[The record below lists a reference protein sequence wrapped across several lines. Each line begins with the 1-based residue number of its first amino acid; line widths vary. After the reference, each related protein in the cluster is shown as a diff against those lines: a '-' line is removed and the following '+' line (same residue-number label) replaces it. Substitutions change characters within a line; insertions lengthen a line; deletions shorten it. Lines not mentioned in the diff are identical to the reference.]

1 MKKIFTLATLGL
13 LSAGAFEAQA
23 QVTVDG
29 QLTTA
34 EVSATGYTLVGRDTG
49 PRGFAPSATN
59 DAGLIAMYAAADATN
74 LYFFLVATL
83 QNDGTPATI
92 SNSLQLL
99 VARPGVAGVP
109 VGTRLP
115 KPTGSTSFQNF
126 APFLDQ
132 AGDMGIGIKGNG
144 TAAQFQV
151 DGVVYTGGTT
161 PGATA
166 AVLSGATGVA
176 ANGTVATVSGQTG
189 NLAVFNGARVAYRT
203 AANLNSNPGYGT
215 AGSGAVPAFGLEIAI
230 SRASIALAAAGGN
243 VRVFGL
249 QNNADGG
256 YLSSDFIPQNTGP
269 LPASFPAAPNLAT
282 DPDFRTIPGTQS
294 ATVVVGSA
302 TGVTVLGSKAA
313 DAAALAMGVYP
324 NPAKGATTVVY
335 NVGAR
340 AEQVNIVLTD
350 LLGRPVRVIESG
362 LSPAGLQTKTISTAS
377 LATGTYLM
385 RLQIGD
391 KMDTRKV
398 FVQ

>member
-13 LSAGAFEAQA
+13 LTSAAAQA

-29 QLTTA
+29 QLTAA
-34 EVSATGYTLVGRDTG
+34 EVSASGYTLVGRDTG

-59 DAGLIAMYAAADATN
+59 DAGLIAMYAAADASN
-74 LYFFLVATL
+74 LYFFLLATL
-83 QNDGTPATI
+83 QNDGNPATI

-99 VARPGVAGVP
+99 VARPGVTGVP
-109 VGTRLP
+109 VGTKLP
-115 KPTGSTSFQNF
+115 KPSGSNSFQNF
-126 APFLDQ
+126 SPYLDQ
-132 AGDMGIGIKGNG
+132 IGDMGIGIKGNG

-161 PGATA
+161 PSATS

-176 ANGTVATVSGQTG
+176 ANGTVATISGQTG

-230 SRASIALAAAGGN
+230 SRASIALAAAGGS

-249 QNNADGG
+249 QNNQDGG
-256 YLSSDFIPQNTGP
+256 YVSSDFIPQNAGP
-269 LPASFPAAPNLAT
+269 LPSSFPAAPNLGT

-294 ATVVVGSA
+294 ATVVVGSS
-302 TGVTVLGSKAA
+302 TGVTVLANKAA
-313 DAAALAMGVYP
+313 DAAALALGVYP

-335 NVGAR
+335 NVGSR
-340 AEQVNIVLTD
+340 AEQVKIVLTD
-350 LLGRPVRVIESG
+350 ILGRPVQVLADG
-362 LSPAGLQTKTISTAS
+362 LSPAGLQSKALSTAS
-377 LATGTYLM
+377 LATGTYLL

-391 KMDTRKV
+391 KTDTRKV